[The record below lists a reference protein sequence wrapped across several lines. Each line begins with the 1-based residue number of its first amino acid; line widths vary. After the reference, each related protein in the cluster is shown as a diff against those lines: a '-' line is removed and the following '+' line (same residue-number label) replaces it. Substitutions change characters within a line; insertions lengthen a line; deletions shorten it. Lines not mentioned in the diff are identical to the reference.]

1 MPSINQVKTTCAAM
15 LRRSPKVVPML
26 HGAPGMGKSD
36 ACLQIADD
44 LGIPRDRVLV
54 VHINNHDVVD
64 FTGVPSVTD
73 GMTIFNPTKMFYD
86 FREGTGAGM
95 IVLEELAQSAQQLQ
109 TWAAGFTLERET
121 PMFKLDPDVCI
132 IATGN
137 RAEDRAGAKPLL
149 GHLNDRMF
157 HFDVETSLDDWCQWA
172 MPNGVDPL
180 GIAFLRLRPAL
191 LNDYDPSRR
200 SNPTQRSWTKLFTE
214 VPTDLPTDM
223 YLSAC
228 EGKVGEGAAAEW
240 VAARDMMTKM
250 PSIDGI
256 RLHPDN
262 AEIPEEPAVKF
273 AVATALSMSA
283 TVDSFPRDMQYV
295 SRMPK
300 EFQMVYVTDVLRLN
314 PELQQTT
321 DFINWAVAN
330 KDIFM
335 GGN

>member
-1 MPSINQVKTTCAAM
+1 
-15 LRRSPKVVPML
+15 
-26 HGAPGMGKSD
+26 
-36 ACLQIADD
+36 
-44 LGIPRDRVLV
+44 
-54 VHINNHDVVD
+54 
-64 FTGVPSVTD
+64 
-73 GMTIFNPTKMFYD
+73 
-86 FREGTGAGM
+86 
-95 IVLEELAQSAQQLQ
+95 
-109 TWAAGFTLERET
+109 
-121 PMFKLDPDVCI
+121 
-132 IATGN
+132 
-137 RAEDRAGAKPLL
+137 
-149 GHLNDRMF
+149 
-157 HFDVETSLDDWCQWA
+157 
-172 MPNGVDPL
+172 
-180 GIAFLRLRPAL
+180 
-191 LNDYDPSRR
+191 
-200 SNPTQRSWTKLFTE
+200 
-214 VPTDLPTDM
+214 M

-240 VAARDMMTKM
+240 VAARDMMAKM

-283 TVDSFPRDMQYV
+283 TADSFGRDMQYV